1 MQISENFRLEEFLRS
16 TSHPDIDNN
25 PLPEEKS
32 NIIALVTNVLQPL
45 RVLCNQPLRINS
57 GYRSTALNRA
67 VGGVSTSQH
76 CKGQAADV
84 ACKNPKLLLDL
95 MRLNNI
101 EFDQCGI
108 YKNFCHISFR
118 RLGGNRR
125 EVFYGKY

>member
-1 MQISENFRLEEFLRS
+1 MKITNNFNLEEFLRS
-16 TSHPDIDNN
+16 DNHPEIDNQ
-25 PLPEEKS
+25 PLPEEKQ

-45 RVLCNQPLRINS
+45 RTLLNQPMRINS
-57 GYRSTALNRA
+57 GYRSPDLNRA
-67 VGGVSTSQH
+67 VGGVASSQH
-76 CKGQAADV
+76 CKGQAADI

-95 MRLNNI
+95 MRTNNI

-118 RLGGNRR
+118 RIGGNRR